1 MLGEGEPVI
10 IVLPPGDEDSA
21 CPCFHGEKSSVCRP
35 QQDGGPGWTAWQA
48 AGGAAGESQWL
59 GRCLTCPAIHEPRSS
74 N

>member
-48 AGGAAGESQWL
+48 AGGAAGESQ
-59 GRCLTCPAIHEPRSS
+59 
-74 N
+74 